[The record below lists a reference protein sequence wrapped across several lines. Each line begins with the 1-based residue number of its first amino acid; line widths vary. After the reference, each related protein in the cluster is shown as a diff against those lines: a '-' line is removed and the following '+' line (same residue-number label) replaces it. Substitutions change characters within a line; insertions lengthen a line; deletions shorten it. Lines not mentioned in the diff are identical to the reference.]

1 MHRQQESV
9 GWERMVRMR
18 GGTVSLVI
26 TVVVIIVLVLVI
38 ARLLG
43 A

>member
-1 MHRQQESV
+1 ML
-9 GWERMVRMR
+9 RMR

>member
-1 MHRQQESV
+1 M
-9 GWERMVRMR
+9 RMR
-18 GGTVSLVI
+18 GGTVNLVI

>member
-1 MHRQQESV
+1 M
-9 GWERMVRMR
+9 RMR
-18 GGTVSLVI
+18 GGTVNLVI

-43 A
+43 T